1 MHAAKRLTVI
11 VVAVVA
17 LIGLGVAYAAWTSTG
32 TGTGTATAG
41 SAANLTVTVGSGT
54 NLYPT
59 GTVNVGFTVKN
70 NNPYQ
75 VTLSNAH
82 PQNFSVDAAHSGC
95 NVASVTAADVAV
107 SDVIAAGAT
116 SPSHNVTLAMSNAAV
131 DACQGAT
138 FSFDLV
144 VTGASS

>member
-1 MHAAKRLTVI
+1 MHLAKRLLTVI
-11 VVAVVA
+11 AVVA

-32 TGTGTATAG
+32 TGAGTATAG
-41 SAANLTVTVGSGT
+41 TAASLTVTVGSGA

-59 GTVNVGFTVKN
+59 GTVDVGFTVKN
-70 NNPYQ
+70 NNPYE
-75 VTLSNAH
+75 VTLSSAH
-82 PQNFSVDAAHSGC
+82 PQGISVDAAHSGC
-95 NVASVTAADVAV
+95 NVASVTAADVPL
-107 SDVIAAGAT
+107 SDAIAAGAT
-116 SPSHNVTLAMSNAAV
+116 SPSHNVSLSMSNAAV

>member
-1 MHAAKRLTVI
+1 MHFLKRLLA
-11 VVAVVA
+11 VALGVVA
-17 LIGLGVAYAAWTSTG
+17 LIGVGVAYAAWTSTG
-32 TGTGTATAG
+32 TGTGTASAGTAA
-41 SAANLTVTVGSGT
+41 SLTVTVGTGT

-59 GTVNVGFTVKN
+59 GSVNVGFTVKN

-82 PQNFSVDAAHSGC
+82 PQNVSVDAAHSAC

-116 SPSHNVTLAMSNAAV
+116 SPSHNVTLSMSNAAV

-138 FSFDLV
+138 FAFDLV